1 MRVAS
6 KAQPGLEI
14 HLDGCGETESEE
26 FHPLYVTTHGFVA
39 AKEQIGSEGGNV
51 TRVRDRKCA

>member
-26 FHPLYVTTHGFVA
+26 FHPLYVTTHGFVV

-51 TRVRDRKCA
+51 TRVRD